1 MTDILRGLIV
11 GVAILTAPVAGSAQT
26 PNPTPAPIVKLA
38 TVPTG
43 DTGTRRVFFGRVVAR
58 ETVDLAFQ
66 VGGQILEFPVEEGAA
81 ITAGSVVA
89 KLDQVPFTLA
99 RDEAEAR
106 SVQAH
111 RTLERYQKLLG
122 SAVTETAVQ
131 DEETAVELADLA
143 LRNAE
148 RALSQATLHAPFDSI
163 VATRLV
169 PNFSTIS
176 AGTPVVRLHD
186 MSDLR
191 IEIDVPETLFQRAGK
206 AEKVDIHAEFPAVQ
220 GSFPLQVRE
229 FNAETEQIGQ
239 TYKITLGMAPPDD
252 VPILPGSSAK
262 VTAVLHLGT
271 PRIEIPMSAVVI
283 GNDSTTSV
291 MVFTPTGADEGTV
304 TRTPVE
310 IAATDSGTVALLS
323 GVEPGQEIVAIG
335 AGSLQDGATVRRF
348 AGFGN

>member
-1 MTDILRGLIV
+1 MTDILRGLIA
-11 GVAILTAPVAGSAQT
+11 GLAILIAPVAALAET
-26 PNPTPAPIVKLA
+26 PIVKLI

-43 DTGTRRVFFGRVVAR
+43 ETGTKRVFFGRVVAR

-66 VGGQILEFPVEEGAA
+66 VGGQIVEFPVEEGAMIA
-81 ITAGSVVA
+81 QGSVVA
-89 KLDQVPFTLA
+89 KLDQIPFTLA
-99 RDEAEAR
+99 RDEAQAR

-148 RALSQATLHAPFDSI
+148 RALSQATLNAPFDSI

-186 MSDLR
+186 LSDLR
-191 IEIDVPETLFQRAGK
+191 IEIDVPETLFQRAGS
-206 AEKVDIHAEFPAVQ
+206 AAKVNLHAEFPAVP
-220 GSFPLQVRE
+220 GSFPLELRE

-239 TYKITLGMAPPDD
+239 TYKITLGMAPPEGE
-252 VPILPGSSAK
+252 PILPGSSAK
-262 VTAVLHLGT
+262 VTAVLYLGA
-271 PRIEIPMSAVVI
+271 PRIEIPLSAIDI
-283 GNDSTTSV
+283 GNDSGTSV
-291 MVFTPTGADEGTV
+291 MVFTPTGANEGTV

-310 IAATDSGTVALLS
+310 IGATNNGTVELLS

-335 AGSLQDGATVRRF
+335 ANALKDGATVRRF